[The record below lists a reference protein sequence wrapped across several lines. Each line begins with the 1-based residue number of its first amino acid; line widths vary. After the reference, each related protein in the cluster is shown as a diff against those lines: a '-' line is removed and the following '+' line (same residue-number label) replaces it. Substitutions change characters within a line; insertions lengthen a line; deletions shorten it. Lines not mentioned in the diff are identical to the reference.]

1 MKELINTKIVAILVS
16 GLFFMSCEK
25 VIEVDLKDAE
35 PRFVIEGNITSDVG
49 PYTVY
54 LSKSGSYFDYSTLE
68 RVEGG
73 EIIIT
78 DEHGNSEILSE
89 VSSGIYQTENIQGLE
104 NTNYSIQ
111 VTSEGI
117 TYTANE
123 YLPYKVEID
132 TMYFEKDEPGS
143 YGNDENTITYSIYC
157 VFTDP
162 GETVDYYRFSIYTNG
177 LLEEAGFGTYLVT
190 DDELFNG
197 NTFPVRFSGREVVPG
212 DTVKI
217 ELQTTGFNTYEYFRT
232 LNDAISGGGMGSTP
246 YNPITNL
253 DNDALGYFGAY
264 NTSAQEVVIQ

>member
-1 MKELINTKIVAILVS
+1 MKELINIKILAILLS
-16 GLFFMSCEK
+16 GLFFISCEK
-25 VIEVDLKDAE
+25 VIDVDLEDAE
-35 PRFVIEGNITSDVG
+35 PRFVIEGNITSDEG
-49 PYTVY
+49 PYSVY

-73 EIIIT
+73 EVIIT

-89 VSSGIYQTENIQGLE
+89 VSSGIYQTVNMQGLE

-111 VTSEGI
+111 VTSEGKK
-117 TYTANE
+117 YTANE

-143 YGNDENTITYSIYC
+143 YGKPEDEITYSIYC

-162 GETVDYYRFSIYTNG
+162 GETVDYYRFKIYTNG

-197 NTFPVRFSGREVVPG
+197 ITFPV
-212 DTVKI
+212 
-217 ELQTTGFNTYEYFRT
+217 
-232 LNDAISGGGMGSTP
+232 
-246 YNPITNL
+246 
-253 DNDALGYFGAY
+253 
-264 NTSAQEVVIQ
+264 